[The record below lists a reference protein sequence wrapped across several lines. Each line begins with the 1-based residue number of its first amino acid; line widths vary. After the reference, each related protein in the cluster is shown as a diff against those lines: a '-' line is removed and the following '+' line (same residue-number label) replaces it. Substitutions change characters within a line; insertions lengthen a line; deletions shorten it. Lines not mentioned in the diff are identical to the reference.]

1 MPRLIKTK
9 QKYTVN
15 CRFKIP
21 RLIYVFFLGGGG
33 ARIVDGGSFNR
44 GLMTACI
51 RSADQNTF
59 CIYWFLINPQKA
71 IIN

>member
-1 MPRLIKTK
+1 MPSLIKTK

-21 RLIYVFFLGGGG
+21 RLIYVFFLGG
-33 ARIVDGGSFNR
+33 ARILDGGSFNR

-59 CIYWFLINPQKA
+59 CIYWFLIHPQNA

>member
-1 MPRLIKTK
+1 M
-9 QKYTVN
+9 
-15 CRFKIP
+15 
-21 RLIYVFFLGGGG
+21 FFFWGGG